1 MAKRMCN
8 VFVENDTAIV
18 YRRFVAVYRWEGGV
32 GNSMQRIADRKEFS
46 AIASVFC
53 YDFGK

>member
-1 MAKRMCN
+1 MSLLRMTLLSSIGGLSRFIDGRV
-8 VFVENDTAIV
+8 VFGS
-18 YRRFVAVYRWEGGV
+18 F
-32 GNSMQRIADRKEFS
+32 MQRIADRKEFS

>member
-18 YRRFVAVYRWEGGV
+18 DRRFVAVHRWEGGV
-32 GNSMQRIADRKEFS
+32 GSSMQRIADRKEFS